1 MSRSGA
7 GGSCAAL
14 AHQVTDLVAIV
25 PDATLA
31 RVLEALDDP
40 AARRSVVCGA
50 FARQANRDAFDALWH
65 KAERDFGPAGPRVL
79 AAMLWTARGTT
90 VRSVTPT
97 VDVVWTGPTI
107 GAEAIYRTEQTLLG
121 LLRNARASVI
131 VVTYVAYRAEAVR
144 AALAEAVGRGVR
156 VRLVVESS
164 RKDGG
169 VASFDPR
176 LALGVLD
183 DPRFECFAWPR
194 RKRLTTEAGE
204 IGALHAKCV
213 AVDDDVLF
221 VSSANMTESA
231 LERNIEL
238 GLVVRG
244 GHAARQVRE
253 HVEQLID
260 AGVLVH
266 QGCEAE
272 G

>member
-1 MSRSGA
+1 MSRTGV

-14 AHQVTDLVAIV
+14 ASQVTDLVAIM
-25 PDATLA
+25 PDETLT

-40 AARRSVVCGA
+40 AVRLSVVSSA
-50 FARQANRDAFDALWH
+50 FSRQANRDAFDALWQ
-65 KAERDFGPAGPRVL
+65 KAERDFGPAGARVL
-79 AAMLWTARGTT
+79 AAMLWTARETSA
-90 VRSVTPT
+90 RSVTPR
-97 VDVVWTGPTI
+97 VEVVWTGPTI
-107 GAEAIYRTEQTLLG
+107 GAEAIFRTEQTLLG
-121 LLRNARASVI
+121 LLRHARSSVI
-131 VVTYVAYRAEAVR
+131 VVTYVAYRAAAVR

-169 VASFDPR
+169 AASFDPR

-194 RKRLTTEAGE
+194 HKRLTTEAGE

-213 AVDDDVLF
+213 AVDDEVLF

-244 GHAARQVRE
+244 GHAARHVRE
-253 HVEQLID
+253 HVERLID

-266 QGCEAE
+266 QVCE
-272 G
+272 